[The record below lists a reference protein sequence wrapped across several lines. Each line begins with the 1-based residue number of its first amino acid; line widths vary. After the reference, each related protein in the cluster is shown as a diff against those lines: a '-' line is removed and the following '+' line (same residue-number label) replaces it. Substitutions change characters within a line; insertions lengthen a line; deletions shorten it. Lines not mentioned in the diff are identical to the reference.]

1 MIKSCV
7 SSTDN
12 VDLIGL
18 VGLAVNVLAC
28 DVFLKFSADTTTEC
42 EAMP

>member
-1 MIKSCV
+1 
-7 SSTDN
+7 
-12 VDLIGL
+12 LL
-18 VGLAVNVLAC
+18 GLAVNVLAC